1 MESLHQIQIFSNQGA
16 NKSEDYRPHEVQDS
30 IFSTKFTWDYLT
42 YKAVKLETLIVQW
55 KINWQKNTKLNGWAF
70 QKPTYHLTN
79 VLDLLGNLMV

>member
-55 KINWQKNTKLNGWAF
+55 KIN
-70 QKPTYHLTN
+70 
-79 VLDLLGNLMV
+79 